1 MEITDKPLPSNIK
14 AEEKILG
21 CLITNSSLLTT
32 IDSLISELDFYS
44 SQHRAIYGT
53 IKFMINA
60 KIPISSI
67 TIIEELKKQRLDKK
81 IGGIEFI
88 ERLQKNISDT
98 DIDSINYYASI
109 VKETSEKR
117 KLYLQGIKLSIEA
130 KTGTKPA
137 SEILKVLQQDI
148 LLFSDK
154 TIKKKWDIKES
165 LNKIYDYLDIFSKDH
180 KGSIST
186 GWPEID
192 FLLKGIKKKRTYI
205 LGGLPKIGKTSF
217 LIALTR
223 NILLQHRKVLYF
235 TLEMSQDE
243 ILLRMLQGIA
253 HVPNF
258 KIEAPKDMTGD
269 EWGRLAGAIN
279 EVSEWPLIVCDG
291 SYDTNQFEMEI
302 KDHNPDVVIID
313 HIDCMPF
320 YGGKENVPFF
330 LANVVVRLKKI
341 AKDYNCAVIFGSQLK
356 ESAERKSISEYE
368 LSDYAGSRGKGRGV
382 DIGMFVAWPDKNKY
396 LFQWKIEGNRFGR
409 IGAGK
414 LYFKP
419 AFGIYEK
426 WEG

>member
-1 MEITDKPLPSNIK
+1 MEITDKPLPKNIK

-98 DIDSINYYASI
+98 DIDSVSYYASV
-109 VKETSEKR
+109 VKEKSEKR
-117 KLYLQGIKLSIEA
+117 KLYLQGKKIEIEA
-130 KTGTKPA
+130 LTSTKPA
-137 SEILKVLQQDI
+137 KEILKVLQQDI
-148 LLFSDK
+148 LLLSDK

-165 LNKIYDYLDIFSKDH
+165 LNKVYNYLDVFSKDH
-180 KGSIST
+180 KGVIST
-186 GWPEID
+186 GWEEID
-192 FLLKGIKKKRTYI
+192 DVLKGIKKKRVYLI
-205 LGGLPKIGKTSF
+205 GGLPGIGKTSF
-217 LIALTR
+217 LIALAR

-235 TLEMSQDE
+235 TLEMTQDE
-243 ILLRMLQGIA
+243 ILLRLLQGVA
-253 HVPNF
+253 NVPNH

-320 YGGKENVPFF
+320 YGEHSDTPFF
-330 LANVVVRLKKI
+330 LANIVVKFTQMVKENNVAL
-341 AKDYNCAVIFGSQLK
+341 IFASQLK
-356 ESAERKSISEYE
+356 ESAEKKKIYDYDVQ
-368 LSDYAGSRGKGRGV
+368 DYAGSRGKGRTV
-382 DIGMFVAWPDKNKY
+382 PVGMFISWPNKNEY
-396 LFQWKIEGNRFGR
+396 LFLWKVAKNRFGR
-409 IGAGK
+409 IGTGK

-426 WEG
+426 WED